1 MKIDMIIKNVFK
13 GNQVKRDTINIRL
26 QLEENILLDIDTL
39 SCLENV

>member
-1 MKIDMIIKNVFK
+1 MIIKNVFK